1 MIKVP
6 FTVMTGTKYPQ
17 MLQGLVKVVSLFY
30 KAVVGGTAGPAMA
43 GPLFWPKMVLA
54 GPLFLWPGMFFG

>member
-30 KAVVGGTAGPAMA
+30 QCEPHLFYIIQ
-43 GPLFWPKMVLA
+43 PLLA
-54 GPLFLWPGMFFG
+54 KG